1 MTKRLL
7 VVGSANIDFRIETS
21 CIPRAGE
28 TLISDGKYVLT
39 PGGKGA
45 NSAMAAARLGDT
57 EVALCARLGD
67 DNYGEQLRRYFTLN
81 GINSRYIVTDKVEQT
96 GSAFVLVEND
106 GTNRIIVFKGANKRL
121 CAADVDEAFKCS
133 PDGVLVQFEGGPDA
147 VAATALRAHKSGIPL
162 FVDAGAVT
170 RNWNMATIPECEI
183 FSPNETETE
192 ILTGVRPASPS
203 DCLKASISLC
213 NRINIKYVV
222 LKLGS
227 RGCFVYDGKY
237 CDLVSSYDVDEIDTT
252 AAGDAFT
259 AAIAA
264 EYMRTGDIIHSARYA
279 NAVGALTVTRKGA
292 IASLPTGDEV
302 KAFLNG
308 R

>member
-1 MTKRLL
+1 MIKRLL
-7 VVGSANIDFRIETS
+7 VVGSANIDFRIET
-21 CIPRAGE
+21 PYAPQAGE

-45 NSAMAAARLGDT
+45 NSAMAAAKLGDT

-67 DNYGEQLRRYFTLN
+67 DTYGDQLKRYFNVN
-81 GINSRYIVTDKVEQT
+81 GINTKYIVTDKVEQT
-96 GSAFVLVEND
+96 GSAFVTVEAD
-106 GTNRIIVFKGANKRL
+106 GTNRIVVFKGANKRL
-121 CAADVDEAFKCS
+121 CASDVDESFKCC

-147 VAATALRAHKSGIPL
+147 VAAAAFRACKNGLPL
-162 FVDAGAVT
+162 FVDAGAAT
-170 RNWNMATIPECEI
+170 KDWNLATIPKCEI

-192 ILTGVRPASPS
+192 ILTGIRPVSPS
-203 DCLKASISLC
+203 DCLKACISLC
-213 NRINIKYVV
+213 NSIDIKYVV

-237 CDLVSSYDVDEIDTT
+237 CDLVSSYDVDEVDST

-259 AAIAA
+259 AAIAI
-264 EYMRTGDIIHSARYA
+264 EYMRTGDITRAAKYA

-302 KAFLNG
+302 QAFIA
-308 R
+308 RR